1 MMHLHSRQYR
11 CFLHD
16 VHHAY
21 LLLHRAMRTIPP
33 TMIPNLEPMPHPSE
47 GVRDQH
53 DALQPDGPLAVA
65 PGIDSP
71 EYQPSLGEATDSPTE
86 AFFQAVIRQPLDVA
100 ASGSDS
106 APPGHARV
114 PAPFHHVEA
123 PDPAEIPFPRP
134 TASVKK
140 PAKRPRTKKSPTK
153 KSPGKKKKP
162 LSNLPSEAAT
172 PWSQEELSLL
182 IQLKNDKQSRPS
194 WKAIAA
200 RVRRPESDVRN
211 QWSLIQANV
220 G

>member
-1 MMHLHSRQYR
+1 MMHLNSRQFR

-21 LLLHRAMRTIPP
+21 LLLHRAMQTIPP

-47 GVRDQH
+47 GVPDQH
-53 DALQPDGPLAVA
+53 AALQPDGPLAAA
-65 PGIDSP
+65 PDIDSS
-71 EYQPSLGEATDSPTE
+71 EYQPSLGEAPDSPTE

-100 ASGSDS
+100 ASDS
-106 APPGHARV
+106 ESAQPGHVRV

-123 PDPAEIPFPRP
+123 PDPGDIPLPSS
-134 TASVKK
+134 TTIAKK
-140 PAKRPRTKKSPTK
+140 PAKRPRAKKSPTK

-172 PWSQEELSLL
+172 PWTQEELSLL
-182 IQLKNDKQSRPS
+182 IQLKNDKQNRPS